1 MKYNFLIRVAQGV
14 SRRIKKRLRKIFP
27 KKVVRVENFGNGN
40 CLSVVAH
47 SDGGRIRVVF
57 HGNNNKVKI
66 GKNCTFYKTNCIF
79 IQGDNN
85 EISIGSNTTFDGKVL
100 LMAGEGTRIE
110 LGDDCMLA
118 YGVTMR
124 TSDQHPIY
132 DTQGNRMNPAQDI
145 SIGSHVWFGTHST
158 VMKGV
163 KIGSGSIIGYGAI
176 VTKSLPD
183 KCIAVGFP
191 AQPIKRDVEWKRTF

>member
-1 MKYNFLIRVAQGV
+1 MRNAI
-14 SRRIKKRLRKIFP
+14 IKRLIKGGSNRIISLFRRLFHKD
-27 KKVVRVENFGNGN
+27 VVRIENFGFGN
-40 CLSVVAH
+40 RVIIESRP
-47 SDGGRIRVVF
+47 DGGRMRVVF
-57 HGNNNKVKI
+57 RGNNNSVTI
-66 GKNCTFYKTNCIF
+66 GNRCTFYKANCIF
-79 IQGDNN
+79 IQGNN
-85 EISIGSNTTFDGKVL
+85 NRINIGNNTTFDGQVL
-100 LMAGEGTRIE
+100 LMAGEGTSID
-110 LGDDCMLA
+110 LGEDCMLA
-118 YGVTMR
+118 AEVTVR

-145 SIGSHVWFGTHST
+145 SIGSHVWFGAHST

-163 KIGSGSIIGYGAI
+163 KIGNGSIIGYGAI